1 MSAKYDVRF
10 INDNF
15 QFWIHLKALTARYFS
30 DFL

>member
-15 QFWIHLKALTARYFS
+15 QFWMLAANSLESING
-30 DFL
+30 